1 MSFKKPDNIDF
12 TKPTELCQIMEFY
25 GSDKGGTQPF
35 LLHNYTQFYY
45 PLFKNRQ
52 FENLNIFELGLGTNN
67 TSIPS
72 NMGKHGKPGASL
84 RGWKKFFQN
93 SNIFGADID
102 RDILFEEERIKT
114 YWCDQT
120 SPEAIKNMWNDK
132 SLPESF
138 DIIIEDGLH
147 TFEANKIFF
156 ENSIHKLKKGGVFI
170 IEDIRYDSLLL
181 FRKLLIDWESKY
193 LDCSFFLNKLPNV
206 NNRVDNNIIVVF
218 KE

>member
-1 MSFKKPDNIDF
+1 M
-12 TKPTELCQIMEFY
+12 
-25 GSDKGGTQPF
+25 
-35 LLHNYTQFYY
+35 
-45 PLFKNRQ
+45 
-52 FENLNIFELGLGTNN
+52 GTNN